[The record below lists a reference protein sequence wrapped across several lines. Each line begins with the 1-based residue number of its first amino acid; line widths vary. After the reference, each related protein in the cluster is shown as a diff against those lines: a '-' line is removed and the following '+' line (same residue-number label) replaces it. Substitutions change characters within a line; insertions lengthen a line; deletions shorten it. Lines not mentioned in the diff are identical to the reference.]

1 MKGIKHFKLCC
12 LDLKKIIVYTEWTGL
27 YLTSIYSWR
36 VLLMDNGWLLY
47 LPGFLPLDAG
57 VACFAQ
63 SRSPGYKLPITAVT
77 DTGAGAGEGGGTG
90 AGQRSVGLLCLVC

>member
-1 MKGIKHFKLCC
+1 
-12 LDLKKIIVYTEWTGL
+12 
-27 YLTSIYSWR
+27 
-36 VLLMDNGWLLY
+36 MDNGWLLY

-77 DTGAGAGEGGGTG
+77 DTGAGAGELERVG
-90 AGQRSVGLLCLVC
+90 APGQVRGVLDCYVWFADC

>member
-1 MKGIKHFKLCC
+1 
-12 LDLKKIIVYTEWTGL
+12 
-27 YLTSIYSWR
+27 
-36 VLLMDNGWLLY
+36 MDNGWLLY

-90 AGQRSVGLLCLVC
+90 QECWIVMFGLLTADPGNINNVQGNVLEK